1 MDETGSK
8 SMDLSQVRSEIDR
21 VDSDIL
27 RLFIERMELAERAA
41 QAKQAAGLPLQNRA
55 REREIL
61 VAWLK
66 TDSKTAVGQEL
77 FLTASTVRTYL
88 QRIREKYARAGRPA
102 RTKAALAARAIQD
115 GYIGLDE
122 L

>member
-1 MDETGSK
+1 MTACWTKTAANTHHDATAVPTGGPGAQVQ
-8 SMDLSQVRSEIDR
+8 LS
-21 VDSDIL
+21 
-27 RLFIERMELAERAA
+27 
-41 QAKQAAGLPLQNRA
+41 A

-88 QRIREKYARAGRPA
+88 QRIREKYARVGRPA

>member
-1 MDETGSK
+1 MTACLDPTHPTTRQTDTRIASSAGPPPNALSVGGK
-8 SMDLSQVRSEIDR
+8 STAVVQLSD
-21 VDSDIL
+21 
-27 RLFIERMELAERAA
+27 
-41 QAKQAAGLPLQNRA
+41 

-66 TDSKTAVGQEL
+66 TDSKAAVGQEL
-77 FLTASTVRTYL
+77 FLAPSTIRTYL

>member
-1 MDETGSK
+1 MNTCSVNGAAITRREVASHETPRARP
-8 SMDLSQVRSEIDR
+8 DYLSPVSAGR
-21 VDSDIL
+21 VALS
-27 RLFIERMELAERAA
+27 
-41 QAKQAAGLPLQNRA
+41 A
-55 REREIL
+55 REREVL

-66 TDSKTAVGQEL
+66 TDSKTAVAKEL
-77 FLTASTVRTYL
+77 YLTASTVRTHL

-115 GYIGLDE
+115 GYITLGE

>member
-1 MDETGSK
+1 MTTCWTKTTATTHHDATG
-8 SMDLSQVRSEIDR
+8 MPNRGPVAPVQLS
-21 VDSDIL
+21 
-27 RLFIERMELAERAA
+27 
-41 QAKQAAGLPLQNRA
+41 A

-66 TDSKTAVGQEL
+66 TDSKTAVGRQL
-77 FLTASTVRTYL
+77 YLTASTVRTYL

-102 RTKAALAARAIQD
+102 RTKAALAARAVQD
-115 GYIGLDE
+115 GFITLDE